1 MRQTLCENRNMTNL
15 PATLCAITF
24 QGNASNGLQQ
34 DAFFFVDDYYQEAL
48 GITPVRQC
56 DDAFCVAVSDG
67 VSQSDFSQVASLTAM
82 KTVKQLWQTYL
93 DNPNQSA
100 VMDIS
105 KIYEKVATLPKRFY
119 GASATLA
126 LVYRTF
132 AKNNQANSSV
142 VIKHIGDSRVY
153 HFSAMTKTW
162 RCITRD
168 HNLLNQLVDE
178 KAAMENRQADF
189 SEYNQNG
196 MASPMYALTDC
207 LIADSDLDSNPMP
220 AFENQTLAVSSG
232 DCLVVCTDGVHDLVF
247 CNEWQGI
254 DKHTDLQEWLKRLRK
269 QIYASKGRAYDN
281 ATAILVRFDEC

>member
-1 MRQTLCENRNMTNL
+1 MTRL
-15 PATLCAITF
+15 STTLCAITF
-24 QGNASNGLQQ
+24 QGNANNGLQQ
-34 DAFFFVDDYYQEAL
+34 DAFFFVDDYYQERL
-48 GITPVRQC
+48 GITPVHRC

-67 VSQSDFSQVASLTAM
+67 VSQSDFSQVASLKAM

-93 DNPNQSA
+93 DNPNQWA

-105 KIYEKVATLPKRFY
+105 KIYEKVATLPKRYY

-132 AKNNQANSSV
+132 AKDNQSNSSV

-178 KAAMENRQADF
+178 QAAMENRQADF
-189 SEYNQNG
+189 GEYNQDG

-207 LIADSDLDSNPMP
+207 LIADSDLDNNPMP
-220 AFENQTLAVSSG
+220 TFDSQTLAVSSG
-232 DCLVVCTDGVHDLVF
+232 DCLVVCTDGVYDLVP
-247 CNEWQGI
+247 CDEWEGI
-254 DKHTDLQEWLKRLRK
+254 DETTDLQNWLKQLCK

-281 ATAILVRFDEC
+281 ATAILVRFDEH

>member
-1 MRQTLCENRNMTNL
+1 MTRL
-15 PATLCAITF
+15 PTTLCAMTF

-48 GITPVRQC
+48 GITPVHRC

-67 VSQSDFSQVASLTAM
+67 VSQSDFSQVASLKAM

-105 KIYEKVATLPKRFY
+105 KIYEKVATLPKRYY

-189 SEYNQNG
+189 GKYNQEG

-220 AFENQTLAVSSG
+220 AYDSQTLKVSSG
-232 DCLVVCTDGVHDLVF
+232 DCLVICTDGVHDLVF

-254 DKHTDLQEWLKRLRK
+254 DKHTNLQAWLKQLRK
-269 QIYASKGRAYDN
+269 QIYASEGRAYDN
-281 ATAILVRFDEC
+281 ATAILVRFESQ

>member
-1 MRQTLCENRNMTNL
+1 MTRL
-15 PATLCAITF
+15 STTICAMTF

-48 GITPVRQC
+48 GITPVHRC

-67 VSQSDFSQVASLTAM
+67 VAESNLSQYASLKTV
-82 KTVKQLWQTYL
+82 KTVKQLWQNYL
-93 DNPNQSA
+93 DNSNQSA

-126 LVYRTF
+126 LVYRPL
-132 AKNNQANSSV
+132 AKASETNPPI

-168 HNLLNQLVDE
+168 HNLLNQLIDE
-178 KAAMENRQADF
+178 KAENENRQADF
-189 SEYNQNG
+189 GEYNQDG

-207 LIADSDLDSNPMP
+207 LIADSDLDNNPMP
-220 AFENQTLAVSSG
+220 TFDSQTLKVSSD
-232 DCLVVCTDGVHDLVF
+232 DCLVVCTDGVHDLVP
-247 CNEWQGI
+247 CDKWQSI
-254 DKHTDLQEWLKRLRK
+254 DKHTDLQAWLKQLRK
-269 QIYASKGRAYDN
+269 QIYASEGRAYDN
-281 ATAILVRFDEC
+281 ATAILVRFHEH

>member
-1 MRQTLCENRNMTNL
+1 MTRL
-15 PATLCAITF
+15 STTICAMTF

-48 GITPVRQC
+48 GITPVHRC

-67 VSQSDFSQVASLTAM
+67 VSQSDFSQVASLKAM

-100 VMDIS
+100 VMDIL
-105 KIYEKVATLPKRFY
+105 KIYEKVATLPKRYY

-153 HFSAMTKTW
+153 HFSAVTKTW

-178 KAAMENRQADF
+178 QAAAENRRADF

-254 DKHTDLQEWLKRLRK
+254 DKHTDLQEWLKWLRK

>member
-1 MRQTLCENRNMTNL
+1 MTRL
-15 PATLCAITF
+15 STTICAMTF

-48 GITPVRQC
+48 GITPVHRC
-56 DDAFCVAVSDG
+56 GDAFCVAVSDG
-67 VSQSDFSQVASLTAM
+67 VSQSDFSQVASLKAM

-105 KIYEKVATLPKRFY
+105 KIYEKVATLPKRYY

-132 AKNNQANSSV
+132 ANDNQSNSSV

-178 KAAMENRQADF
+178 QAAMENRQADF
-189 SEYNQNG
+189 GEYNQDG

-207 LIADSDLDSNPMP
+207 LIADSDLDNNPMP

-232 DCLVVCTDGVHDLVF
+232 DCLVVCTDGVHDLVL
-247 CNEWQGI
+247 CDEWQGI
-254 DKHTDLQEWLKRLRK
+254 DKHTNLQAWLKQLRK
-269 QIYASKGRAYDN
+269 QIYASEGRAYDN
-281 ATAILVRFDEC
+281 ATAILVRFESQ

>member
-1 MRQTLCENRNMTNL
+1 M
-15 PATLCAITF
+15 TF

-48 GITPVRQC
+48 GITPVHRC

-67 VSQSDFSQVASLTAM
+67 VSQSDFSQVASLKAM

-100 VMDIS
+100 VMDIL
-105 KIYEKVATLPKRFY
+105 KIYEKVATLPKRYY

-132 AKNNQANSSV
+132 AKDKHPHSSV

-178 KAAMENRQADF
+178 QAAMENRQADF
-189 SEYNQNG
+189 GEYNQNG

-207 LIADSDLDSNPMP
+207 LIADSDLDNNPMP
-220 AFENQTLAVSSG
+220 AFENQTLAVSSD
-232 DCLVVCTDGVHDLVF
+232 DCLVVCTDGVHDLVP
-247 CNEWQGI
+247 CDKWQSI
-254 DKHTDLQEWLKRLRK
+254 DKHTDLQAWLKQLRK

-281 ATAILVRFDEC
+281 ATAVLIRFDEH

>member
-1 MRQTLCENRNMTNL
+1 MTRL
-15 PATLCAITF
+15 STTICAMTF

-48 GITPVRQC
+48 GITPVHRC

-67 VSQSDFSQVASLTAM
+67 VSQSDFSQVASLKAM

-105 KIYEKVATLPKRFY
+105 KIYEKVATLPKRYY

-132 AKNNQANSSV
+132 AKDNQSNSSV
-142 VIKHIGDSRVY
+142 VIKHMGDSRVY

-178 KAAMENRQADF
+178 QAAMENRQADF
-189 SEYNQNG
+189 GEYNQDG

-232 DCLVVCTDGVHDLVF
+232 DCLVVCTDGVHDLVP
-247 CNEWQGI
+247 CCEWQAI
-254 DKHTDLQEWLKRLRK
+254 DETTDLQNWLKQLRK
-269 QIYASKGRAYDN
+269 QIYASEGRAYDN
-281 ATAILVRFDEC
+281 ATTILVRFESQ

>member
-1 MRQTLCENRNMTNL
+1 MTRL
-15 PATLCAITF
+15 STTICAMTF

-34 DAFFFVDDYYQEAL
+34 DALFFVDDYYQEAL
-48 GITPVRQC
+48 GITPVLQC

-67 VSQSDFSQVASLTAM
+67 VSQSNLSQVASLKAM

-105 KIYEKVATLPKRFY
+105 KIYEKVATLPKRYY

-126 LVYRTF
+126 LVYRAF
-132 AKNNQANSSV
+132 AKDKQSNSSV

-153 HFSAMTKTW
+153 HFSANTKTW

-178 KAAMENRQADF
+178 QAAAENRQADF
-189 SEYNQNG
+189 GEYNQDG

-207 LIADSDLDSNPMP
+207 LIADSDLDSNPMS
-220 AFENQTLAVSSG
+220 AYDSQTLKVSSG
-232 DCLVVCTDGVHDLVF
+232 DCLVVCTDGVHDLVL
-247 CNEWQGI
+247 CDEWQGI
-254 DKHTDLQEWLKRLRK
+254 DKHTDLQAWLKQLRK

-281 ATAILVRFDEC
+281 ATAILVKFDEH

>member
-1 MRQTLCENRNMTNL
+1 MTNL

-67 VSQSDFSQVASLTAM
+67 VSQSDFSQVASLKAM
-82 KTVKQLWQTYL
+82 KTAKQLWQTYL

-105 KIYEKVATLPKRFY
+105 KIYEKVATLPKRYY

-126 LVYRTF
+126 LVYRAF
-132 AKNNQANSSV
+132 AKNNQTNSSV

-269 QIYASKGRAYDN
+269 QIYASEGRAYDN
-281 ATAILVRFDEC
+281 ATAILVRFESQ

>member
-1 MRQTLCENRNMTNL
+1 MTRL
-15 PATLCAITF
+15 ATTLCAMTF
-24 QGNASNGLQQ
+24 QGSASNRLQQ

-67 VSQSDFSQVASLTAM
+67 VAESNLSQYASLKTV
-82 KTVKQLWQTYL
+82 KTVKQLWQNYL
-93 DNPNQSA
+93 DNSNQSP

-132 AKNNQANSSV
+132 AKDNQTNSSV

-178 KAAMENRQADF
+178 QAAAENRQADF
-189 SEYNQNG
+189 SEYNQDG

-207 LIADSDLDSNPMP
+207 LIADSDLDNNPMP
-220 AFENQTLAVSSG
+220 AFENQTLAVSSD
-232 DCLVVCTDGVHDLVF
+232 DCLVVCTDGVHDLVP
-247 CNEWQGI
+247 CDKWQSI
-254 DKHTDLQEWLKRLRK
+254 DKHTDLQAWLKQLRK

-281 ATAILVRFDEC
+281 ATAVLIRFDEH

>member
-1 MRQTLCENRNMTNL
+1 MTRL
-15 PATLCAITF
+15 STTICAMTF

-48 GITPVRQC
+48 GITPVLQC
-56 DDAFCVAVSDG
+56 GDAFCVAVSDG
-67 VSQSDFSQVASLTAM
+67 VSQSNLSQVASLKAM

-105 KIYEKVATLPKRFY
+105 KIYEKVATLPKRYY

-132 AKNNQANSSV
+132 AKDNQSNSSV

-178 KAAMENRQADF
+178 KAAMEKRQADF
-189 SEYNQNG
+189 SEYNQDG

-207 LIADSDLDSNPMP
+207 LIADSDLDNNPMP

-232 DCLVVCTDGVHDLVF
+232 DCLVVCTDGVHDLVL

-254 DKHTDLQEWLKRLRK
+254 DKHTDLQEWLKQLRK

-281 ATAILVRFDEC
+281 ATAILVRFDEH

>member
-1 MRQTLCENRNMTNL
+1 MTRL
-15 PATLCAITF
+15 STTICAMTF

-48 GITPVRQC
+48 GITPVHRC

-67 VSQSDFSQVASLTAM
+67 VSQSNLSQVASLKAM
-82 KTVKQLWQTYL
+82 KTVRQLWQTYL

-105 KIYEKVATLPKRFY
+105 KIYEKVATLPKRYY

-132 AKNNQANSSV
+132 AKDNQSNSSV

-153 HFSAMTKTW
+153 HFSANTKTW

-178 KAAMENRQADF
+178 KAAMENRQAHF
-189 SEYNQNG
+189 SEYNRKG

-207 LIADSDLDSNPMP
+207 LIADSDLDSNPMS
-220 AFENQTLAVSSG
+220 AYDSQTLKVSSG
-232 DCLVVCTDGVHDLVF
+232 DCLVVCTDGVHDLVL
-247 CNEWQGI
+247 CDEWQGI
-254 DKHTDLQEWLKRLRK
+254 DKHTDLQEWLKQLRK

-281 ATAILVRFDEC
+281 ATAILVRFDEH

>member
-1 MRQTLCENRNMTNL
+1 MTRL
-15 PATLCAITF
+15 STTICAMTF

-48 GITPVRQC
+48 GITPVLQC
-56 DDAFCVAVSDG
+56 GDAFCVAVSDG
-67 VSQSDFSQVASLTAM
+67 VSQSNLSQVASLKAM

-105 KIYEKVATLPKRFY
+105 KIYEKVATLPKRYY

-132 AKNNQANSSV
+132 AKDNQSNSSV

-168 HNLLNQLVDE
+168 HNLLNQIVDE
-178 KAAMENRQADF
+178 QAAAENRQADF
-189 SEYNQNG
+189 GKYNQEG
-196 MASPMYALTDC
+196 MASPLYALTDC

-220 AFENQTLAVSSG
+220 AFDSQTLKVSSG
-232 DCLVVCTDGVHDLVF
+232 DCLVVCTDGVHDLVP
-247 CNEWQGI
+247 CEEWQSI
-254 DKHTDLQEWLKRLRK
+254 DKHTDLQVWLKQLRK
-269 QIYASKGRAYDN
+269 QIYASEGRAYDN
-281 ATAILVRFDEC
+281 ATAILVKFDEH

>member
-1 MRQTLCENRNMTNL
+1 MTRL
-15 PATLCAITF
+15 STTICAMTF
-24 QGNASNGLQQ
+24 QGNASNRLQQ

-48 GITPVRQC
+48 GITPVHQC

-67 VSQSDFSQVASLTAM
+67 VAESNLSQVASLTTM
-82 KTVKQLWQTYL
+82 KAVKQLWQTYL

-100 VMDIS
+100 VMDMS
-105 KIYEKVATLPKRFY
+105 KIYNKVTTLPKRYY

-126 LVYRTF
+126 LVYRPL
-132 AKNNQANSSV
+132 AKVSETNFTV

-178 KAAMENRQADF
+178 QAAAENRQADF

-207 LIADSDLDSNPMP
+207 LIADSDLDNNPMP
-220 AFENQTLAVSSG
+220 AYESQTLAVSSS
-232 DCLVVCTDGVHDLVF
+232 DCLVVCTDGVYDLVP
-247 CNEWQGI
+247 CCEWQAI
-254 DKHTDLQEWLKRLRK
+254 DETTDLQNWLKQLCK
-269 QIYASKGRAYDN
+269 QIYASAGHAYDN
-281 ATAILVRFDEC
+281 ATSILVRFESQ

>member
-1 MRQTLCENRNMTNL
+1 MTRL
-15 PATLCAITF
+15 ATTLCAMTF

-67 VSQSDFSQVASLTAM
+67 VAESNLSQYASLKTV
-82 KTVKQLWQTYL
+82 KTVKQLWQNYL
-93 DNPNQSA
+93 DNSNQSP

-132 AKNNQANSSV
+132 AKDNQTNSSV

-178 KAAMENRQADF
+178 QAAAENRQADF
-189 SEYNQNG
+189 SEYNQDG

-207 LIADSDLDSNPMP
+207 LIADSDLDNNPMP
-220 AFENQTLAVSSG
+220 AFENQTLAVSSD
-232 DCLVVCTDGVHDLVF
+232 DCLVVCTDGVHDLVP
-247 CNEWQGI
+247 CDKWQSI
-254 DKHTDLQEWLKRLRK
+254 DKHTDLQAWLKQLRK

-281 ATAILVRFDEC
+281 ATAVLIRFDEH

>member
-1 MRQTLCENRNMTNL
+1 MTRL
-15 PATLCAITF
+15 STTICAMTF

-67 VSQSDFSQVASLTAM
+67 VAESNLSQYASLKTV
-82 KTVKQLWQTYL
+82 KTVKQLWQNYL
-93 DNPNQSA
+93 DNSNQSP

-132 AKNNQANSSV
+132 AKDNQTNSSV

-178 KAAMENRQADF
+178 QAAAENRQADF
-189 SEYNQNG
+189 SEYNQDG

-207 LIADSDLDSNPMP
+207 LIADSDLENNPMP
-220 AFENQTLAVSSG
+220 AFENQTLAVSSD

-254 DKHTDLQEWLKRLRK
+254 DKHTDLQAWLKQLRK

-281 ATAILVRFDEC
+281 ATAILVRFESQ

>member
-1 MRQTLCENRNMTNL
+1 MTRL
-15 PATLCAITF
+15 ATTLCAMTF
-24 QGNASNGLQQ
+24 QGSASNRLQQ

-48 GITPVRQC
+48 GITPVLQC
-56 DDAFCVAVSDG
+56 GDAFCVAVSDG
-67 VSQSDFSQVASLTAM
+67 VSQSDFSQVASLTTM
-82 KTVKQLWQTYL
+82 KTVRQLWQTYL

-105 KIYEKVATLPKRFY
+105 KIYEKVATLPKRYY

-126 LVYRTF
+126 LVYRAF

-168 HNLLNQLVDE
+168 HNLLNQIVDE
-178 KAAMENRQADF
+178 QAAAENRQADF
-189 SEYNQNG
+189 SKYNQKG
-196 MASPMYALTDC
+196 MASPLYALTDC

-220 AFENQTLAVSSG
+220 AFENQTLAVSSD
-232 DCLVVCTDGVHDLVF
+232 DCLVVCTDGVHDLVP
-247 CNEWQGI
+247 CDKWQSI
-254 DKHTDLQEWLKRLRK
+254 DKHTDLQAWLKQLRK

-281 ATAILVRFDEC
+281 ATAVLIRFDEH

>member
-1 MRQTLCENRNMTNL
+1 MTRL
-15 PATLCAITF
+15 STTICAMTF

-48 GITPVRQC
+48 GITPVHRC

-67 VSQSDFSQVASLTAM
+67 VAESNLSQYASLKTV
-82 KTVKQLWQTYL
+82 KTVKQLWQNYL
-93 DNPNQSA
+93 DNSNQSA

-126 LVYRTF
+126 LVYRPL
-132 AKNNQANSSV
+132 AKASETNPPI

-168 HNLLNQLVDE
+168 HNLLNQLIDE
-178 KAAMENRQADF
+178 KAENENRQADF
-189 SEYNQNG
+189 GEYNQDG

-220 AFENQTLAVSSG
+220 TYDSQTLKVSSD
-232 DCLVVCTDGVHDLVF
+232 DCLVVCTDGVHDLVL
-247 CNEWQGI
+247 CDEWQGI
-254 DKHTDLQEWLKRLRK
+254 DKHTDLQAWLKQLRK

-281 ATAILVRFDEC
+281 ATAILVRFESQ

>member
-1 MRQTLCENRNMTNL
+1 MTRL
-15 PATLCAITF
+15 STTLCAITF

-48 GITPVRQC
+48 GITPVRRC

-67 VSQSDFSQVASLTAM
+67 VSQSNLSQVASLTTM
-82 KTVKQLWQTYL
+82 KAVKQLWQNYL
-93 DNPNQSA
+93 DNPNQSP

-105 KIYEKVATLPKRFY
+105 KIYDKVATLPKRYY

-126 LVYRTF
+126 LVYRPL
-132 AKNNQANSSV
+132 AKVSETNFTV

-168 HNLLNQLVDE
+168 HNLLNQIVDE
-178 KAAMENRQADF
+178 QAAAENRQADF
-189 SEYNQNG
+189 SKYNQKG
-196 MASPMYALTDC
+196 MASPLYALTDC

-220 AFENQTLAVSSG
+220 AFDSQTLAVSSG
-232 DCLVVCTDGVHDLVF
+232 DCLVVCTDGVYDLVP
-247 CNEWQGI
+247 CDEWEGI
-254 DKHTDLQEWLKRLRK
+254 DKHTDLQEWLKQLRK
-269 QIYASKGRAYDN
+269 HIYASKGRAYDN
-281 ATAILVRFDEC
+281 ATAILVRFDEH

>member
-1 MRQTLCENRNMTNL
+1 MSNL
-15 PATLCAITF
+15 FATLCAITF
-24 QGNASNGLQQ
+24 QGNASNRLQQ
-34 DAFFFVDDYYQEAL
+34 DAFFFVYDYYQEAL
-48 GITPVRQC
+48 GITPVHRC

-67 VSQSDFSQVASLTAM
+67 VSQSDFSQVASLKAM

-126 LVYRTF
+126 LVYRPL
-132 AKNNQANSSV
+132 AKAGETNPPI

-153 HFSAMTKTW
+153 YFSAATKTW
-162 RCITRD
+162 HCITRD
-168 HNLLNQLVDE
+168 HNLLNQLIDE
-178 KAAMENRQADF
+178 KAENENRQADF
-189 SEYNQNG
+189 SKYNRDG

-220 AFENQTLAVSSG
+220 AFDSQTLAVSSD
-232 DCLVVCTDGVHDLVF
+232 DCLVVCTDGVHDLVA
-247 CNEWQGI
+247 CCEWQAI
-254 DKHTDLQEWLKRLRK
+254 DETTDLQNWLKQLCK
-269 QIYASKGRAYDN
+269 QVYASEGRAYDN
-281 ATAILVRFDEC
+281 ATTILVRFESQ

>member
-1 MRQTLCENRNMTNL
+1 MTRL
-15 PATLCAITF
+15 STTICAMTF
-24 QGNASNGLQQ
+24 QGNASNRLQQ

-48 GITPVRQC
+48 GITPVHRC

-67 VSQSDFSQVASLTAM
+67 VSQSDFSQVASLKAM

-105 KIYEKVATLPKRFY
+105 KIYEKVATLPKSFY

-126 LVYRTF
+126 LVYRPI
-132 AKNNQANSSV
+132 AKASETNSTV

-168 HNLLNQLVDE
+168 HNLLNQLIDE
-178 KAAMENRQADF
+178 KAENENRQADF
-189 SEYNQNG
+189 GEYNQDG
-196 MASPMYALTDC
+196 MASPLYALTDC
-207 LIADSDLDSNPMP
+207 LTVDSDLNCNPMP
-220 AFENQTLAVSSG
+220 HYDSQLLEIKHN
-232 DCLVVCTDGVHDLVF
+232 DCLVVCTDGVHDLVL
-247 CNEWQGI
+247 CDEWQGI
-254 DKHTDLQEWLKRLRK
+254 DKHTDLQEWLKQLRK

-281 ATAILVRFDEC
+281 ATAILVRFDEH

>member
-1 MRQTLCENRNMTNL
+1 MTRL
-15 PATLCAITF
+15 STTICAMTF

-48 GITPVRQC
+48 GITPVHRC

-67 VSQSDFSQVASLTAM
+67 VSQSDFSQVASLKAM
-82 KTVKQLWQTYL
+82 KTAKQLWQTYL

-105 KIYEKVATLPKRFY
+105 KIYEKVATLPKRYY

-126 LVYRTF
+126 LVYRAF

-153 HFSAMTKTW
+153 HFSAVTKTW

-168 HNLLNQLVDE
+168 HNLLNQMVDE
-178 KAAMENRQADF
+178 QAAAENRQADF
-189 SEYNQNG
+189 GEYNQDG
-196 MASPMYALTDC
+196 MASPTYALTDC
-207 LIADSDLDSNPMP
+207 LIADSDLDSNPIP

-232 DCLVVCTDGVHDLVF
+232 DCLVVCTDGVHDLVL
-247 CNEWQGI
+247 CDEWQGI
-254 DKHTDLQEWLKRLRK
+254 DKHTDLQEWLKQLRK
-269 QIYASKGRAYDN
+269 QIYASEGRAYDN
-281 ATAILVRFDEC
+281 ATAILVRFDAR

>member
-1 MRQTLCENRNMTNL
+1 MTRL
-15 PATLCAITF
+15 STTLCAMTF

-48 GITPVRQC
+48 GITPVHRC

-67 VSQSDFSQVASLTAM
+67 VSQSDFSQVASLKAM

-105 KIYEKVATLPKRFY
+105 KIYEKVATLPKRYY

-132 AKNNQANSSV
+132 AKDKHPHSSV

-178 KAAMENRQADF
+178 QAAMENRQADF
-189 SEYNQNG
+189 GEYNQNG

-207 LIADSDLDSNPMP
+207 LIADSDSDNNPMP
-220 AFENQTLAVSSG
+220 AFENQTLAVSSD
-232 DCLVVCTDGVHDLVF
+232 DCLVVCTDGVHDLVP
-247 CNEWQGI
+247 CDKWQSI
-254 DKHTDLQEWLKRLRK
+254 DKHTDLQAWLKQLRK

-281 ATAILVRFDEC
+281 ATAVLIRFDEH

>member
-1 MRQTLCENRNMTNL
+1 MTRL
-15 PATLCAITF
+15 STTICAMTF

-67 VSQSDFSQVASLTAM
+67 VAESNLSQYASLKTV
-82 KTVKQLWQTYL
+82 KTVKQLWQNYL
-93 DNPNQSA
+93 DNSNQSP

-132 AKNNQANSSV
+132 AKDNQTNSSV

-178 KAAMENRQADF
+178 QAAAENRQADF
-189 SEYNQNG
+189 SEYNQDG

-207 LIADSDLDSNPMP
+207 LIADSDLENNPMP
-220 AFENQTLAVSSG
+220 AFENQTLAVSSD

-254 DKHTDLQEWLKRLRK
+254 DKHTDLQEWLKQLRK

-281 ATAILVRFDEC
+281 ATAILVRFDEH

>member
-1 MRQTLCENRNMTNL
+1 MTRL
-15 PATLCAITF
+15 STTICAMTF
-24 QGNASNGLQQ
+24 QGNASNRLQQ

-48 GITPVRQC
+48 GITPVHRC

-67 VSQSDFSQVASLTAM
+67 VSQSDFSQVASLKAM

-100 VMDIS
+100 VMDIL
-105 KIYEKVATLPKRFY
+105 KIYEKVATLPKRYY

-132 AKNNQANSSV
+132 AKDKHPHSSV

-168 HNLLNQLVDE
+168 HNLLNQIVDE
-178 KAAMENRQADF
+178 QAAAENRQADF
-189 SEYNQNG
+189 GKYNQEG
-196 MASPMYALTDC
+196 MASPLYALTDC

-220 AFENQTLAVSSG
+220 AYESQTLAVSSG
-232 DCLVVCTDGVHDLVF
+232 DCLVVCTDGVYDLVP
-247 CNEWQGI
+247 CCEWQAI
-254 DKHTDLQEWLKRLRK
+254 DEKTDLQNWLKQLCK
-269 QIYASKGRAYDN
+269 QIYASAGRAYDN
-281 ATAILVRFDEC
+281 ATAILVRFESQ

>member
-1 MRQTLCENRNMTNL
+1 MTRL
-15 PATLCAITF
+15 STTICAMTF

-48 GITPVRQC
+48 GITPVLQC
-56 DDAFCVAVSDG
+56 GDAFCVAVSDG
-67 VSQSDFSQVASLTAM
+67 VSQSNLSQVASLKAM

-105 KIYEKVATLPKRFY
+105 KIYEKVATLPKRYY

-132 AKNNQANSSV
+132 AKDNQSNSSV

-178 KAAMENRQADF
+178 QAAMENRQADF
-189 SEYNQNG
+189 SEYNQDG
-196 MASPMYALTDC
+196 MATPMYALTDC

-232 DCLVVCTDGVHDLVF
+232 DCLVVCTDGVHDLVL
-247 CNEWQGI
+247 CDEWQGI
-254 DKHTDLQEWLKRLRK
+254 DKHTDLQEWLKQLRK

-281 ATAILVRFDEC
+281 ATAILVRFDEH

>member
-1 MRQTLCENRNMTNL
+1 MTRL
-15 PATLCAITF
+15 STTICAMTF

-48 GITPVRQC
+48 GITPVHRC

-67 VSQSDFSQVASLTAM
+67 VSQSDFSQVASLKAM

-105 KIYEKVATLPKRFY
+105 KIYEKVATLPKRYY

-126 LVYRTF
+126 LVYRPL
-132 AKNNQANSSV
+132 AKASETNSIV
-142 VIKHIGDSRVY
+142 VMKHIGDSRVY
-153 HFSAMTKTW
+153 HFSANTKTW
-162 RCITRD
+162 RCLTRD
-168 HNLLNQLVDE
+168 HNLLNQLIDE
-178 KAAMENRQADF
+178 KAGNENRPVDF
-189 SEYNQNG
+189 SEYNQDG

-220 AFENQTLAVSSG
+220 AYDSQTLKVSSG
-232 DCLVVCTDGVHDLVF
+232 DCLVVCTDGVHDLVP
-247 CNEWQGI
+247 CDKWQSI
-254 DKHTDLQEWLKRLRK
+254 DKHTDLQAWLKQLRK

-281 ATAILVRFDEC
+281 ATAILVRFDEH

>member
-1 MRQTLCENRNMTNL
+1 MTRL
-15 PATLCAITF
+15 STTICAMTF

-67 VSQSDFSQVASLTAM
+67 VSQSDFSQVASLKAM

-105 KIYEKVATLPKRFY
+105 KIYEKVATLPKRYY

-132 AKNNQANSSV
+132 ANDNQANSSV

-168 HNLLNQLVDE
+168 HNLLNQLIDE
-178 KAAMENRQADF
+178 KAENENRQADF
-189 SEYNQNG
+189 GEYNQDG

-220 AFENQTLAVSSG
+220 AYDSQTLKVSSG
-232 DCLVVCTDGVHDLVF
+232 DCLVICTDGVHDLVF

-254 DKHTDLQEWLKRLRK
+254 DKHTNLQAWLKQLRK
-269 QIYASKGRAYDN
+269 QIYASEGRAYDN
-281 ATAILVRFDEC
+281 ATAILVRFESQ

>member
-1 MRQTLCENRNMTNL
+1 MHR
-15 PATLCAITF
+15 
-24 QGNASNGLQQ
+24 
-34 DAFFFVDDYYQEAL
+34 Y
-48 GITPVRQC
+48 

-67 VSQSDFSQVASLTAM
+67 VSQSDFSQVASLKAM

-105 KIYEKVATLPKRFY
+105 KIYEKVATLPKRYY

-132 AKNNQANSSV
+132 AKDNQSNSSV
-142 VIKHIGDSRVY
+142 IIKHIGDSRVY

-168 HNLLNQLVDE
+168 HNLMNQLVDE
-178 KAAMENRQADF
+178 QAAAENRQADF
-189 SEYNQNG
+189 SEYNQDG

-207 LIADSDLDSNPMP
+207 LIGDSDLDSNPIP

-232 DCLVVCTDGVHDLVF
+232 DCLVVCTDGVHDLVL
-247 CNEWQGI
+247 CDEWQGI
-254 DKHTDLQEWLKRLRK
+254 DKHTDLQEWLKQLRK

-281 ATAILVRFDEC
+281 ATAILVRFESQ

>member
-1 MRQTLCENRNMTNL
+1 MTRL
-15 PATLCAITF
+15 STTICAMTF
-24 QGNASNGLQQ
+24 QGNASNRLQQ

-48 GITPVRQC
+48 GITPVHRC

-67 VSQSDFSQVASLTAM
+67 VSQSNLSQVASLKAM

-105 KIYEKVATLPKRFY
+105 KIYEKVATLPKRYY

-132 AKNNQANSSV
+132 AKDNQTNSSV

-162 RCITRD
+162 RCITRN

-232 DCLVVCTDGVHDLVF
+232 DCLVVCTDGVHDLVL
-247 CNEWQGI
+247 CDEWQGI
-254 DKHTDLQEWLKRLRK
+254 DKHTDLQEWLKQLRK

-281 ATAILVRFDEC
+281 ATAILVRFDEH

>member
-1 MRQTLCENRNMTNL
+1 MTRL
-15 PATLCAITF
+15 STTICAMTF
-24 QGNASNGLQQ
+24 QGNASNRLQQ
-34 DAFFFVDDYYQEAL
+34 DAFFFVDDYYQERL
-48 GITPVRQC
+48 GITPVHRC

-67 VSQSDFSQVASLTAM
+67 VSQSDFSQVASLKAM

-105 KIYEKVATLPKRFY
+105 KIYEKVATLPKRYY

-126 LVYRTF
+126 LVYRAF
-132 AKNNQANSSV
+132 AKDNQSNSSV

-168 HNLLNQLVDE
+168 HNLLNQLIDE
-178 KAAMENRQADF
+178 KAENENRQADF
-189 SEYNQNG
+189 GEYNQDG

-220 AFENQTLAVSSG
+220 AFDSQTLKVSSG
-232 DCLVVCTDGVHDLVF
+232 DCLVVCTDGVHDLVL
-247 CNEWQGI
+247 CDEWQGI
-254 DKHTDLQEWLKRLRK
+254 DKHTNLQAWLKQLRK
-269 QIYASKGRAYDN
+269 QIYASEGRAYDN
-281 ATAILVRFDEC
+281 ATAILVRFDEH

>member
-1 MRQTLCENRNMTNL
+1 MTRL
-15 PATLCAITF
+15 STTICAMTF
-24 QGNASNGLQQ
+24 QGNASNRLQQ

-48 GITPVRQC
+48 GITPVHRC
-56 DDAFCVAVSDG
+56 DDALCVAVSDG
-67 VSQSDFSQVASLTAM
+67 VSQSNLSQVASLKAM

-105 KIYEKVATLPKRFY
+105 KIYEKVATLPKRYY

-132 AKNNQANSSV
+132 AKDNQSNSSV

-153 HFSAMTKTW
+153 HFSANTKTW

-168 HNLLNQLVDE
+168 HNLLNQIVDE
-178 KAAMENRQADF
+178 QAAAENRQADF
-189 SEYNQNG
+189 GKYNQEG
-196 MASPMYALTDC
+196 MASPLYALTDC

-220 AFENQTLAVSSG
+220 AYDSQTLKVSSG
-232 DCLVVCTDGVHDLVF
+232 DCLVVCTDGVHDLVL
-247 CNEWQGI
+247 CDEWQGI
-254 DKHTDLQEWLKRLRK
+254 DKHTDLQEWLKQLRK

-281 ATAILVRFDEC
+281 ATAILVRFDEH

>member
-1 MRQTLCENRNMTNL
+1 MTRL
-15 PATLCAITF
+15 STMLCAMTF

-48 GITPVRQC
+48 GITPVHRC

-67 VSQSDFSQVASLTAM
+67 VSESNLSQVASLTTM

-100 VMDIS
+100 VMNIL
-105 KIYEKVATLPKRFY
+105 KIYEKVATLPKRYY

-126 LVYRTF
+126 LVYRPL
-132 AKNNQANSSV
+132 AKASETNPPI

-153 HFSAMTKTW
+153 YFSAATKTW

-178 KAAMENRQADF
+178 QAAAENRQADF
-189 SEYNQNG
+189 GEYNQDG

-220 AFENQTLAVSSG
+220 AFENQTLAVSSD
-232 DCLVVCTDGVHDLVF
+232 DCLVVCTDGVHDLVP
-247 CNEWQGI
+247 CEEWQSI
-254 DKHTDLQEWLKRLRK
+254 DKHTDLQAWLKQLRK
-269 QIYASKGRAYDN
+269 QIYASEGRAYDN
-281 ATAILVRFDEC
+281 ATAILVRFDAR